1 MNARFK
7 ELERKFGE
15 PDGEPQGVTGGRVE
29 SPIENSAA
37 EKMTDDQWL
46 RAIVKYRSEE
56 RVHFSADGVTGGAW
70 QLAQVLERRVSEDPE
85 RFARLSLRFT
95 EDTNPVYL
103 ERTLAG
109 LKGAVAASKL
119 KLQVCRKA
127 FGESRGH
134 CGKSIADVLGSIE
147 DTLPDD
153 TMEMLHWLATCHD
166 DPAKELWQVDAPG
179 GGKYYNGE
187 IDTVGINSTR
197 GRAAI
202 AVWDLIL
209 RDAAYVERFRP
220 TLDRLVRDPS
230 ASVLSCVAGTLRAVA
245 YRDSALGM
253 LLFRRMN
260 LPEDRLL
267 ATRHVY
273 GFIRDRLR
281 DSFAELLPIVER
293 MLRSSE
299 PEVCEAGARLV
310 SLALLMDQS
319 AADLVDGAL
328 RGGAHHRLGVA
339 QVASAYIAIL
349 ECRRWSEAT
358 LAVLF
363 NDEDAAVRGEA
374 ASCFRH
380 LNDEVL
386 NSYGD
391 LLAAFCDSNAFREGG
406 SFWIL
411 RRLEKSLGR
420 LPGTTCLVCEKFLD
434 RFADE
439 ARDIRTHRAADMFT
453 VAKLVFRT
461 YQQHQNDE
469 WTCRSLNL
477 IDHLC
482 LEGIGD
488 AGSHLDQFER

>member
-1 MNARFK
+1 M
-7 ELERKFGE
+7 
-15 PDGEPQGVTGGRVE
+15 
-29 SPIENSAA
+29 
-37 EKMTDDQWL
+37 
-46 RAIVKYRSEE
+46 
-56 RVHFSADGVTGGAW
+56 
-70 QLAQVLERRVSEDPE
+70 AQVLEKRVSEDPD

-109 LKGAVAASKL
+109 LKGAVAASEL

-147 DTLPDD
+147 DPLPNDAI
-153 TMEMLHWLATCHD
+153 EMLHWLATEHD

-197 GRAAI
+197 GKAAI

-253 LLFRRMN
+253 LLLRRMN
-260 LPEDRLL
+260 LSEDRLL

-273 GFIRDRLR
+273 EFIRDRLR
-281 DSFAELLPIVER
+281 DSFAELRPIVER

-299 PEVCEAGARLV
+299 PEVCEAGARLA

-319 AADLVDGAL
+319 AAD
-328 RGGAHHRLGVA
+328 HR
-339 QVASAYIAIL
+339 
-349 ECRRWSEAT
+349 
-358 LAVLF
+358 
-363 NDEDAAVRGEA
+363 
-374 ASCFRH
+374 
-380 LNDEVL
+380 
-386 NSYGD
+386 
-391 LLAAFCDSNAFREGG
+391 
-406 SFWIL
+406 
-411 RRLEKSLGR
+411 
-420 LPGTTCLVCEKFLD
+420 
-434 RFADE
+434 
-439 ARDIRTHRAADMFT
+439 
-453 VAKLVFRT
+453 
-461 YQQHQNDE
+461 
-469 WTCRSLNL
+469 
-477 IDHLC
+477 
-482 LEGIGD
+482 
-488 AGSHLDQFER
+488 